1 MITTYE
7 HISWHGSSLL
17 MWRYFRTKNQDI
29 TATEKSLSRPS
40 SRTSVR
46 SGRAPSP
53 SFSLD
58 DPIAVRN
65 HISTLK
71 HSIRHQQAQVH
82 DLENVILRGPRPYPD
97 LFEPTMAAAATSPP
111 PQPFTPSKIP
121 KRSSFDKG
129 ISRPE
134 SGLPL
139 PRRERDNAVDDGI
152 KEGIPM
158 SFGAGSAS
166 PSANRRVS
174 SPTRTLSRIPISSVG
189 NARALAD
196 EGQPPTQ
203 RLTIDAPSTPNN
215 ATLSPYPPSSPNPS
229 SPSPRRISLTPGGT
243 TKVLADLQTG
253 VVNARNA
260 LENTKSQL
268 RLSQRSVAQLTRQTE
283 DQKEVLERLRLE
295 NEDLNGVVARKER
308 LLQESLK
315 LKQNSFLNVREKPKP
330 KPSSLK
336 TQLKSETST
345 SKKALRGMESSL
357 AEATALS
364 QKDSIKGLVES
375 FKTDTERLRDEMRK
389 REDRMKKD
397 TEAIAVKYQALLEE
411 VEGCKGLKEELE
423 RTRAENQKRGEETEK
438 IWMSDIQ
445 SLKAEMRESIRMGE
459 EDSATAKQLADE
471 LARLRRLMQH
481 MWKKQEMAPP
491 FTLGFLY
498 LPAFLGAIRRNERG
512 GYCHF

>member
-1 MITTYE
+1 MSASSSSPIPGPAVPPHKHTYDR
-7 HISWHGSSLL
+7 SLD
-17 MWRYFRTKNQDI
+17 R
-29 TATEKSLSRPS
+29 SLSRPS
-40 SRTSVR
+40 SRTSIR

-129 ISRPE
+129 ILRQD

-139 PRRERDNAVDDGI
+139 PRRERDGAVDDGI
-152 KEGIPM
+152 REGIPM
-158 SFGAGSAS
+158 SFGTGSTS
-166 PSANRRVS
+166 PNTTKRVP

-203 RLTIDAPSTPNN
+203 RLTIDTPHTPNH
-215 ATLSPYPPSSPNPS
+215 ATLSPYPPSSPNALP
-229 SPSPRRISLTPGGT
+229 SPSPKRMSLTPGGT

-295 NEDLNGVVARKER
+295 NEGLNGVVARKER
-308 LLQESLK
+308 LLQELLERARKAEAEASL
-315 LKQNSFLNVREKPKP
+315 
-330 KPSSLK
+330 LK

-364 QKDSIKGLVES
+364 QKSEREYVTLRDSIKGLVES
-375 FKTDTERLRDEMRK
+375 FNTDTEQLREEMRK

-397 TEAIAVKYQALLEE
+397 TEMIAVKYQALLEQ
-411 VEGCKGLKEELE
+411 VEECKVLRDELE
-423 RTRAENQKRGEETEK
+423 RTRAENRKRGEEAEK

-445 SLKAEMRESIRMGE
+445 SLKVEVGESIRMGK

-471 LARLRRLMQH
+471 LARLRRLMQRPSGLSEEDSNIDA
-481 MWKKQEMAPP
+481 KEDAESIPTP
-491 FTLGFLY
+491 SS
-498 LPAFLGAIRRNERG
+498 
-512 GYCHF
+512 

>member
-1 MITTYE
+1 M
-7 HISWHGSSLL
+7 SASSSSPIPVPAVPPHKHTHSYD
-17 MWRYFRTKNQDI
+17 R
-29 TATEKSLSRPS
+29 SLSRPS

-129 ISRPE
+129 ISRQD
-134 SGLPL
+134 SGLPM

-152 KEGIPM
+152 REGIPM
-158 SFGAGSAS
+158 SFGAGSVS
-166 PSANRRVS
+166 PNTTKRLP

-203 RLTIDAPSTPNN
+203 RLTVDAPPTPNH
-215 ATLSPYPPSSPNPS
+215 ATLSPYPPSSPNVPS
-229 SPSPRRISLTPGGT
+229 SPSPRRMSLTPGGT

-295 NEDLNGVVARKER
+295 NEGLNGVVARKER
-308 LLQESLK
+308 LLQEK
-315 LKQNSFLNVREKPKP
+315 HPHRKRRYEEWNP
-330 KPSSLK
+330 
-336 TQLKSETST
+336 
-345 SKKALRGMESSL
+345 SL

-364 QKDSIKGLVES
+364 QKSEREYITLRDSIKGLIPTGYE
-375 FKTDTERLRDEMRK
+375 KRCENERNG
-389 REDRMKKD
+389 MKKD
-397 TEAIAVKYQALLEE
+397 TETIAVKYQALLEE

-423 RTRAENQKRGEETEK
+423 RTRAENRKRGEETEK
-438 IWMSDIQ
+438 MWMSDIQ
-445 SLKAEMRESIRMGE
+445 SLKAEVGESVRMGE
-459 EDSATAKQLADE
+459 KDSATAKQLADE
-471 LARLRRLMQH
+471 LARLRRLMQRTRGLS
-481 MWKKQEMAPP
+481 EDDSN
-491 FTLGFLY
+491 T
-498 LPAFLGAIRRNERG
+498 GAKEDAESIPTPSS
-512 GYCHF
+512 

>member
-1 MITTYE
+1 M
-7 HISWHGSSLL
+7 SASSSSPIPVPAVTPHKHTHSYD
-17 MWRYFRTKNQDI
+17 R
-29 TATEKSLSRPS
+29 SLSRPS

-46 SGRAPSP
+46 SGRASSP

-111 PQPFTPSKIP
+111 PQPFTPTKIP

-129 ISRPE
+129 ISRLD
-134 SGLPL
+134 SGLPI
-139 PRRERDNAVDDGI
+139 PRRERDNAVDNGI
-152 KEGIPM
+152 REGIPK

-166 PSANRRVS
+166 PNATKRLP

-203 RLTIDAPSTPNN
+203 RLTIDAPPTPNH
-215 ATLSPYPPSSPNPS
+215 ATLSLDPPSSPNALS
-229 SPSPRRISLTPGGT
+229 LPSPRRMSLTPGGT

-295 NEDLNGVVARKER
+295 NEGLNGVVARKER
-308 LLQESLK
+308 LLQEL
-315 LKQNSFLNVREKPKP
+315 LERARRAEAEA
-330 KPSSLK
+330 SSLK

-345 SKKALRGMESSL
+345 SKKTIRGMESSL

-364 QKDSIKGLVES
+364 QKSEREYITLRDSIKGLVES
-375 FKTDTERLRDEMRK
+375 FKTDTERLREEMRK

-397 TEAIAVKYQALLEE
+397 TETIAVKYQALLEE
-411 VEGCKGLKEELE
+411 VEGCKGLREELE
-423 RTRAENQKRGEETEK
+423 RTKTENRQRGEETEK
-438 IWMSDIQ
+438 MWMSDIQ
-445 SLKAEMRESIRMGE
+445 GLKAEVGESVRMGE

-471 LARLRRLMQH
+471 LARLRRLMQRTRGLS
-481 MWKKQEMAPP
+481 EDDSN
-491 FTLGFLY
+491 T
-498 LPAFLGAIRRNERG
+498 GAKEDAESIPMSSS
-512 GYCHF
+512 